1 VTHSIRL
8 KKDQPFR
15 LRPYPVSEKKKKQ
28 LFHSV
33 QEMLAAGVIER
44 SVSDYC
50 SPAVLVAKKD
60 GTVRFCTDYRKLNL
74 LTKDEAAPLPK
85 ISDALRDCVLSHR
98 LKIRVLVNP
107 DGQGVKAPHRV
118 REA

>member
-1 VTHSIRL
+1 
-8 KKDQPFR
+8 
-15 LRPYPVSEKKKKQ
+15 VSEKKKKQ

-44 SVSDYC
+44 SVSDYY

-85 ISDALRDCVLSHR
+85 ISDCVLSHR
-98 LKIRVLVNP
+98 LGVLVYP